1 MTTKE
6 TKDGAISVL
15 FLGLIDR
22 VGDLVRV
29 NMAGRMAI
37 KEAKQLKK
45 NKCYYIKG
53 LETFQTEKMQFPQ
66 IRLKDKDFKIMEVQ
80 QPNMTEQY
88 AKSYFHWDH

>member
-1 MTTKE
+1 MQGKDGYFVGRLLRIKMTTKE

-37 KEAKQLKK
+37 KEAK
-45 NKCYYIKG
+45 
-53 LETFQTEKMQFPQ
+53 
-66 IRLKDKDFKIMEVQ
+66 
-80 QPNMTEQY
+80 
-88 AKSYFHWDH
+88 